1 MNYNHAVMNPAIGS
15 SAANRLAAGV
25 RLGPYEIL
33 APLGAGGMGEVYRGR
48 DTRLDRSVA
57 IKVLPAHLSQDEE
70 RRRRFQREAR
80 LISNLSHANI
90 CTLFDVGSQDNI
102 DFLVM
107 ELLEGE
113 SLSHRLEQG
122 PLGTEQVLRYGIQI
136 AEALEA
142 AHRQRPAIVH
152 RDLKPGNIMLTKSG
166 AKLLDFGLATYAA
179 SPSQKA
185 ALSSLATADS
195 KITDKNVVV
204 GTFQYM
210 APEQLEGKE
219 ADARTDLFA
228 LGSVLYEMVTGR
240 PAFRGDSRA
249 SLIGHIM
256 NSEPDAISRLQP
268 LSPPALD
275 RVIRTCLAKDPDE
288 RWQTAHDVKLEL
300 KWILEGSSQAGV
312 PVPVAIR
319 RRWRERAAWAS
330 VAVLA
335 LAAVSL
341 AVGYLRRG
349 ASAGRAF
356 HYRPAPEPFVRLRS
370 GRYPFARRTAVCL
383 CCPRPIADQFA
394 LGAVTRLGI
403 TAPAR
408 GHRKCQP
415 SPSMVE

>member
-1 MNYNHAVMNPAIGS
+1 
-15 SAANRLAAGV
+15 
-25 RLGPYEIL
+25 
-33 APLGAGGMGEVYRGR
+33 
-48 DTRLDRSVA
+48 
-57 IKVLPAHLSQDEE
+57 KVLPAHLSQDEE

-90 CTLFDVGSQDNI
+90 CTLFDVGSHDNI
-102 DFLVM
+102 DFLLM

-152 RDLKPGNIMLTKSG
+152 RDLKPGNIMLTKGG

-210 APEQLEGKE
+210 APE
-219 ADARTDLFA
+219 
-228 LGSVLYEMVTGR
+228 
-240 PAFRGDSRA
+240 
-249 SLIGHIM
+249 H
-256 NSEPDAISRLQP
+256 
-268 LSPPALD
+268 
-275 RVIRTCLAKDPDE
+275 
-288 RWQTAHDVKLEL
+288 
-300 KWILEGSSQAGV
+300 LEGSSQAGV

-335 LAAVSL
+335 LATVSL
-341 AVGYLRRG
+341 AVGYLRRAPVPPPAVRFTIDPPQNYSFG
-349 ASAGRAF
+349 YVVGVTLSPDAQQLAFVAQNASQVNSLWVRSLNSALPRLLEGTENVTQAPLWSYDGKSILFVAGTKLQR
-356 HYRPAPEPFVRLRS
+356 
-370 GRYPFARRTAVCL
+370 
-383 CCPRPIADQFA
+383 
-394 LGAVTRLGI
+394 VTPDGG
-403 TAPAR
+403 P
-408 GHRKCQP
+408 
-415 SPSMVE
+415 